1 MKTLN
6 DKFTFLVVL
15 VLSVFLVF
23 SCSKLKDLSKE
34 DTKKEDTKKEETKKE
49 DTKSTT
55 KETTSEAKLY
65 FCEDYKNGEEINVSE
80 RFTPGWLTVMVDLRP
95 AGKKLGV
102 GKVEL
107 RLTKIKDADGNKI
120 SEKII
125 DTVPF
130 EVEANWDYT
139 YFKDTD
145 RLKFKSP
152 GVYKVT
158 CQKVDGTPIVSGEVT
173 VVPK

>member
-1 MKTLN
+1 MRTFN
-6 DKFTFLVVL
+6 NRFTFFVVL
-15 VLSVFLVF
+15 VMSVFLVF

-49 DTKSTT
+49 DTKS
-55 KETTSEAKLY
+55 KETTSDAKLY

-80 RFTPGWLTVMVDLRP
+80 RFTPGWLTVMLDLRP
-95 AGKKLGV
+95 TGKKLGV

-107 RLTKIKDADGNKI
+107 RLTKIKDEDGNKI

-130 EVEANWDYT
+130 EVEASWDYT

-145 RLKFKSP
+145 RLKFKTP
-152 GVYKVT
+152 GTYKVT
-158 CQKVDGTPIVSGEVT
+158 CQKVDGTPIVSGEV
-173 VVPK
+173 VVIPK